1 MREIVHLAL
10 RLLAFCLAA
19 GLLLAAT
26 NALTKGPIAYQADL
40 TAQNAADRVP
50 EDVISGQQPRR
61 QHEPGFEPAAAAVAA
76 EHKADRE

>member
-26 NALTKGPIAYQADL
+26 NALTKGPIAYQADV
-40 TAQNAADRVP
+40 TAQNARKQVLTEASSFKK
-50 EDVISGQQPRR
+50 ISGGGDPDYP
-61 QHEPGFEPAAAAVAA
+61 HLTAV
-76 EHKADRE
+76 RCV